1 MLFDIFAYVGT
12 IGAPALAIYSVY
24 RRIKKKD
31 KNTAGYVF
39 NGKTW
44 VAWLLMFCIISILFM
59 VFGMPL
65 MGGGTGY
72 HPAWGFLWMMLLAII
87 LYISYVIIS
96 FVPAT
101 AEEIQ
106 ENKETGNTV
115 LGDVGTAATS
125 MFAIIIAAIW
135 GTLVSLPGMI
145 KNALNPVLA
154 VKKIGNTMYKVVGV
168 GFEHVIG
175 GIIALFLLAVLVFAI
190 IYIAALFFTI
200 IGTIALG
207 IIAIVKFVINNRDI
221 FKTKEVEIKE

>member
-87 LYISYVIIS
+87 LYVSYAVIS

-106 ENKETGNTV
+106 ENKEAGNTV

-125 MFAIIIAAIW
+125 MFTILIAAIW

-154 VKKIGNTMYKVVGV
+154 VKKIGGTMYKVVGT
-168 GFEHVIG
+168 GFGHVISG
-175 GIIALFLLAVLVFAI
+175 VIALVFLAILVFSI
-190 IYIAALFFTI
+190 IYIAALFFTL
-200 IGTIALG
+200 IGTFALG
-207 IIAIVKFVINNRDI
+207 IIAIVKFVINNMDL
-221 FKTKEVEIKE
+221 FKTKKEELPQ